1 MPVPS
6 VGQET
11 PLEGGMAAH
20 SNILAWRIPMTE
32 DPSGLWSTGLQSQTR
47 LKRPNMC
54 VRTQILPWKMRTT
67 DVMGPFYPLWYRW

>member
-1 MPVPS
+1 MQESQEMPVPS

-47 LKRPNMC
+47 LKRPNVC
-54 VRTQILPWKMRTT
+54 THTNFALENE
-67 DVMGPFYPLWYRW
+67 DY